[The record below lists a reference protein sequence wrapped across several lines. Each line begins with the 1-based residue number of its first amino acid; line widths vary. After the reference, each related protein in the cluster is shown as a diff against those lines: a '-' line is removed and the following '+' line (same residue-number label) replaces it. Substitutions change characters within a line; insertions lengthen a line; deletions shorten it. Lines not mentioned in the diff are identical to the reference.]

1 MKLPGPIS
9 QESNKLF
16 GDKKAAI
23 LLWGYTLDNSATE
36 HWDMPDWGGKYGL
49 TLSKEATYK

>member
-9 QESNKLF
+9 QESNKLL